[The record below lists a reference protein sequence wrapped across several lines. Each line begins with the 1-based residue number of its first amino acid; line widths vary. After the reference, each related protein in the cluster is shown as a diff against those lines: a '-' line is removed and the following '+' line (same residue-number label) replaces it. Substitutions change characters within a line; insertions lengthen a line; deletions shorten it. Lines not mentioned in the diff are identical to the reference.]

1 MNGKIK
7 NNFWISPFYLFK
19 YFLFMYLLKFYL
31 FRCIYLFIFSGSN
44 CLAGCVFVISD
55 YQECMD
61 HDILDTWM
69 DVSSTLTNTNR

>member
-1 MNGKIK
+1 MGKLNIT
-7 NNFWISPFYLFK
+7 FGFHLFIC
-19 YFLFMYLLKFYL
+19 LN
-31 FRCIYLFIFSGSN
+31 IYLFIYLLICIFFSGSN

>member
-1 MNGKIK
+1 MNGEIEY
-7 NNFWISPFYLFK
+7 NFWISPFYLFK
-19 YFLFMYLLKFYL
+19 Y
-31 FRCIYLFIFSGSN
+31 LFIHLFILFFFKGSN

-69 DVSSTLTNTNR
+69 DVSSTLTNTDR

>member
-1 MNGKIK
+1 MGKLNITFGFHLFICL
-7 NNFWISPFYLFK
+7 NN
-19 YFLFMYLLKFYL
+19 
-31 FRCIYLFIFSGSN
+31 YLFIHLFIDMYFFSGSN

>member
-1 MNGKIK
+1 MGKLNIT
-7 NNFWISPFYLFK
+7 FGFHLFIC
-19 YFLFMYLLKFYL
+19 LN
-31 FRCIYLFIFSGSN
+31 IYLFIYLFFSGSN

>member
-1 MNGKIK
+1 MGKLNIT
-7 NNFWISPFYLFK
+7 FGFHLFICLNIC
-19 YFLFMYLLKFYL
+19 LF
-31 FRCIYLFIFSGSN
+31 IYLFICIFFSGSN

-69 DVSSTLTNTNR
+69 DVSSTLTNTDR

>member
-1 MNGKIK
+1 MNGEIEY
-7 NNFWISPFYLFK
+7 NFWISPFYLFK
-19 YFLFMYLLKFYL
+19 Y
-31 FRCIYLFIFSGSN
+31 LFIHLFIDMFFFLGSN

-69 DVSSTLTNTNR
+69 DVSSTLTNTDR